1 MSQVIDD
8 GGPAFPASLA
18 YSPEGQAH
26 VASEYFANC
35 EGMSLRDWFA
45 GQVLNG
51 IYSSEDSRSMPMD
64 KSKSEREEQFT
75 AWAKADA
82 EWSYR
87 IADAMIAA
95 RKEKPV

>member
-1 MSQVIDD
+1 
-8 GGPAFPASLA
+8 
-18 YSPEGQAH
+18 
-26 VASEYFANC
+26 
-35 EGMSLRDWFA
+35 
-45 GQVLNG
+45 
-51 IYSSEDSRSMPMD
+51 MD